1 MLIDGE
7 KGVVLQRDLK
17 TYAITPHLPCGMVS
31 PAMLRNIADV
41 AERLGA
47 KLKCTSAQRIAM
59 IGLREDQIDDAWKAL
74 GGQRPGHMAGNVV
87 RSIRACPGIEFC
99 KRARQDS
106 LGMGMELDRRY
117 HGMKLPGKMKLGVS
131 GCPNQCA
138 ETAIKDIG
146 LVGGV
151 RGWMILVG
159 GSGGSN
165 PRLSRELTESEV
177 SSERALEIVERL
189 IEFFKQTARPDE
201 RLGDVISRLGMHAV
215 RKAAGLI

>member
-1 MLIDGE
+1 MLFDGE
-7 KGVVLQRDLK
+7 KGAVLQRDLK
-17 TYAITPHLPCGMVS
+17 TYAITPHLPCGLVD
-31 PAMLRNIADV
+31 PPMLRRIADV
-41 AERLGA
+41 AEQFKA
-47 KLKCTSAQRIAM
+47 KLKCTSAQRIAI
-59 IGLREDQIDDAWKAL
+59 IGLREEQIDDAWKAL

-99 KRARQDS
+99 KRGRQDS
-106 LGMGMELDRRY
+106 LGMGMELDKRY
-117 HGMKLPGKMKLGVS
+117 HGMKLPGKLKLGVS
-131 GCPNQCA
+131 GCSNQCA

-151 RGWMILVG
+151 RGWSILIG

-165 PRLSRELTESEV
+165 PRLAKELTESEV

-201 RLGDVISRLGMHAV
+201 RLGDVLSRLGMPAF
-215 RKAAGLI
+215 RKAAGVS